1 MKKQYKF
8 LISFFVEIEIFF
20 FSNKIYLKFFDKIYI
35 IILPF
40 FFYIKKINNGFSF
53 LFNSKYL
60 YKTFLSNILNVFF
73 KYRVVYYFRLRLKGL
88 GFKIRKYM
96 KDLYR
101 FFFGL
106 KHFFYLYVP
115 IGLIFKLRRRK
126 FIVLSDDLVKLN
138 NFFNQLLFLKK
149 MDFYEK
155 NNTFIRPS
163 KIMYI
168 KKRK

>member
-1 MKKQYKF
+1 MRKSKF
-8 LISFFVEIEIFF
+8 LINFFVEVEFF
-20 FSNKIYLKFFDKIYI
+20 FNLNKFYLKFFDKVYI

-40 FFYIKKINNGFSF
+40 YFFVKKIDNGFSL
-53 LFNSKYL
+53 LFDSKYL
-60 YKTFLSNILNVFF
+60 YKTFLSNILNIFF
-73 KYRVVYYFRLRLKGL
+73 KYRIVYYFRLKLKGL

-96 KDLYR
+96 KDVYR

-115 IGLIFKLRRRK
+115 MGLIFKLKRRK

-138 NFFNQLLFLKK
+138 RFFYQLLFLKK